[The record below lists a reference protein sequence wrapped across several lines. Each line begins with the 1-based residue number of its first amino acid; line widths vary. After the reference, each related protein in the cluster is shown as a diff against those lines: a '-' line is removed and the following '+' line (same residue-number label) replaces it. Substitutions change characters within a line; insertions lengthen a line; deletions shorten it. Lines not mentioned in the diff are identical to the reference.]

1 MLDTVIQG
9 DIMLVT
15 YDRAKTAQR
24 LGLNFSWP
32 SLARRGAAEL
42 TCVEVKL
49 TIGYKVK
56 YILGFSNL

>member
-1 MLDTVIQG
+1 
-9 DIMLVT
+9 MLVT